1 MARSSGRT
9 TVSKGRSKT
18 APSRAR
24 RVAKWLGIGSGALFL
39 TAVIAFA
46 IAWFTIAIPSPNE
59 VATAEA
65 SILYYADGKT
75 EIQRLSMI
83 NRESI
88 PLSQVPVQVQH
99 AMIAAEDR
107 DFYSNSGVSPAGIG
121 RAIKSGISGGQR
133 VGGSTITQQYVKN
146 YYLTQDQTI
155 SRKFSEIILS
165 LKIDQQLSKDEIL
178 ANYLNTIYY
187 GRGAY
192 GIQTAAK
199 AYFGKG
205 AQNLTVAEGALLASV
220 IRGPSLYDPS
230 ISAKTLAN
238 AKERFGYVLD
248 GMVDQG
254 WLSAAERAR
263 TVFPTVLKPAGRA
276 AVGGP
281 QGYIVAAARQ
291 ELAELGYD
299 EDQISGG
306 GLRIV
311 TTIDKRTEDAAITAM
326 TKNMPTG
333 KDAAGLNAGLVAI
346 KPGDGAVLALYG
358 GKDFATNQ
366 YSAATDA
373 HLQAGSTFKPFTL
386 LAAVSKGISTN
397 TRFNGN
403 SPVSFP
409 EIPEHAIPNYGD
421 RSYGMVT
428 MRRATARSIN
438 TAYVGLNLQIGPEAT
453 KAAAIAAGIPA
464 DTPGLDATPTN
475 VLGTAS
481 PRVIDIADAY
491 ATIAAQGTYAKP
503 YLLKSVTSSINPDV
517 SYTATPQTRAAFGK
531 DMTADVT
538 EAMTE
543 TVLPGGTATKL
554 QRLNRPI
561 AGKTGTSNENKSVWF
576 AGFVPQMSVAVGMYK
591 DVGGVAMPLQD
602 IAGYDSLTGGTF
614 PTSIWYD
621 FADVAFDG
629 MPVQDFPERVGVGDD
644 QVGGPMS
651 TDTATQAPTSTGPTT
666 TTTTTTATTTTVPAP
681 TTTRTATTPAPTGTT
696 STPTTPATTTS
707 APPATTP
714 GTTPATTLG
723 AAPATGQGTTPGET
737 AARSTP
743 AAR

>member
-1 MARSSGRT
+1 MARAAGRT
-9 TVSKGRSKT
+9 SAASKRRSTKPRSRGR
-18 APSRAR
+18 RLL
-24 RVAKWLGIGSGALFL
+24 KWLGLGSASLFL
-39 TAVIAFA
+39 VGLIAFL
-46 IAWFTIAIPSPNE
+46 IAWFTIQIPSPNE
-59 VATAEA
+59 LATAEA

-75 EIQRLSMI
+75 EIQRLSTI

-88 PLSQVPVQVQH
+88 PLSQIPAQVQH

-107 DFYSNSGVSPAGIG
+107 DFYSNSGVSPAGIA
-121 RAIKSGISGGQR
+121 RAIKSGVSGGQR

-146 YYLTQDQTI
+146 YYLTQEQTI

-165 LKIDQQLSKDEIL
+165 LKIDGQLSKDEIL

-199 AYFGKG
+199 SYFGKG

-248 GMVDQG
+248 GMVEQG
-254 WLSAAERAR
+254 WLTPAERAT
-263 TVFPTVLKPAGRA
+263 TVFPTVLKPASRA

-291 ELAELGYD
+291 ELAALGYD

-326 TKNMPTG
+326 TKNLPTG
-333 KDAAGLNAGLVAI
+333 KDAVGLNAGLVAI
-346 KPGDGAVLALYG
+346 KPGDGAILALYG
-358 GKDFATNQ
+358 GKDFAANQ
-366 YSAATDA
+366 FSAATDA
-373 HLQAGSTFKPFTL
+373 HLQAGSTFKPFCL

-403 SPVSFP
+403 SPVAFP
-409 EIPEHAIPNYGD
+409 EIPEHPIPNFGD

-503 YLLKSVTSSINPDV
+503 YLLKSVTSSVNPDV
-517 SYTATPQTRAAFGK
+517 DYTATPQTRAAFGK
-531 DMTADVT
+531 DVTADVT
-538 EAMTE
+538 EAMTQ

-554 QRLNRPI
+554 QGLDRPV

-576 AGFVPQMSVAVGMYK
+576 AGFVPQMSIAVGMYK

-602 IAGYDSLTGGTF
+602 IAGYESLTGGTF

-621 FADVAFDG
+621 FADVAFEG
-629 MPVQDFPERVGVGDD
+629 MPVKEFPARVGIGDD
-644 QVGGPMS
+644 QVGGQAS
-651 TDTATQAPTSTGPTT
+651 VDTATATPSSTT
-666 TTTTTTATTTTVPAP
+666 TTSASPTVTTPPSTRTPTTSPSPATATPGTATTTPQI
-681 TTTRTATTPAPTGTT
+681 TTPQITTPQVTTPTGKV
-696 STPTTPATTTS
+696 TTS
-707 APPATTP
+707 ATAPPA
-714 GTTPATTLG
+714 GTTP
-723 AAPATGQGTTPGET
+723 
-737 AARSTP
+737 
-743 AAR
+743 